1 MLIQQILLKI
11 LHKFQQERTVSAAF
25 HLLKGKRSGQT
36 IQDVGLYKLYQFFGL
51 LPKLSRQKFDQQ
63 IDLLFAKNYIDLDE
77 KGYYIMSETGKEL
90 ASQPLSI
97 LFDSWHYRGN
107 EHLFFGR
114 LSLVVQSLSHQ
125 VNDQKAFI
133 PIERNEQIQGWAR
146 QFLIANRFQQQ
157 SLQSQLYE
165 EITMCLTKLSIEER
179 VKEILIFRLTGYNE
193 PGYTWQQLAF
203 GYHMQEMDVQLY
215 YISGLHAWLNE
226 IERLPS
232 DYPLLSQISKD
243 TRVEALLTT
252 SANET
257 AQLFKKGHS
266 IEEISHIRRLK
277 STTIEDHIVEM
288 AMNEPNFS
296 IDEFVTINDQQQI
309 LQTVENYET
318 KRLKTL
324 KEILPH
330 VSYFQLRLTLAKGA
344 STQWI

>member
-11 LHKFQQERTVSAAF
+11 LHTFQQERTVSAAF

-36 IQDVGLYKLYQFFGL
+36 IQDVGLYKLYPFFGL
-51 LPKLSRQKFDQQ
+51 LPKLPRLKFDQQ
-63 IDLLFAKNYIDLDE
+63 IDLLFAKNYIDIDE
-77 KGYYIMSETGKEL
+77 NGYYKMSEIGKEL

-97 LFDSWHYRGN
+97 TFDSWHYRGN

-125 VNDQKAFI
+125 ENNQKAFI
-133 PIERNEQIQGWAR
+133 PIERNDQIQGWVR
-146 QFLIANRFQQQ
+146 QFLIANRFQQH

-165 EITMCLTKLSIEER
+165 EMTRCLTKLSVEER

-193 PGYTWQQLAF
+193 PGFTWQQLAF

-226 IERLPS
+226 IEKQS
-232 DYPLLSQISKD
+232 SNYPLLSQIAMEI
-243 TRVEALLTT
+243 RVEALLTL

-266 IEEISHIRRLK
+266 IDEISLIRRLK
-277 STTIEDHIVEM
+277 LNTIEDHIVEM

-296 IDEFVTINDQQQI
+296 IDEFVTMEDQQQI

-344 STQWI
+344 TTQ